1 MLGKPGLTEKFRMTR
16 PAHILMTAKARELD
30 RDLLDGF
37 ERRGFK
43 LDFGDQVADRVGP
56 IWGFGEDDA
65 LVSSTP
71 DEHEIHGAPWRLVLQ
86 FRR

>member
-1 MLGKPGLTEKFRMTR
+1 MTR

-30 RDLLDGF
+30 RDLLDGL

-56 IWGFGEDDA
+56 IWGFGEDRA
-65 LVSSTP
+65 
-71 DEHEIHGAPWRLVLQ
+71 
-86 FRR
+86 FR